1 MRYSSGL
8 LLLRRRLVGVCG
20 RGCLSFPRIT
30 GSRSDGR
37 GVVPEPHCL
46 NGRSNRLL
54 LLLMLEH
61 IVRILVLVVDVDV
74 VLLLGIDLSNITG
87 LLRLI

>member
-1 MRYSSGL
+1 
-8 LLLRRRLVGVCG
+8 
-20 RGCLSFPRIT
+20 
-30 GSRSDGR
+30 
-37 GVVPEPHCL
+37 
-46 NGRSNRLL
+46 
-54 LLLMLEH
+54 MLEH